1 MPDVLTLLFIC
12 FVRWMGKLIM
22 RLFWIWKWFC
32 IIMLWLAFVPLIDAI
47 MVAIWFIGWL
57 IGTLRKSNT
66 PHIKWGKWAICHPT
80 WN

>member
-1 MPDVLTLLFIC
+1 MPDVLTLFFIL

-22 RLFWIWKWFC
+22 RLFWIGKWFC

-47 MVAIWFIGWL
+47 MVAVWFIGWL
-57 IGTLRKSNT
+57 IGTLRKANT
-66 PHIKWGKWAICHPT
+66 PHIRWGKRAICYPT